1 MLATMR
7 YHIVLLLAVV
17 ACSDATQPIAR
28 PLHSTQAIAGASV
41 PFATNV
47 HTASIPIPAGCIA
60 MDLNNIAEVVG
71 SCGGIYTPNTQSY
84 AFKWQAD
91 RGATYLTFQ
100 GDTANQAF
108 GVNNKGEVVIGY
120 GTGNTPRDVAI
131 WDWFGNLTRRRRISP
146 YSSACQPNGGIND
159 PGTIVGS
166 CVLGANNT
174 TLSDVATLWTPY
186 GTPDGLHPGG
196 GAGLV
201 PPGVGKSIS
210 NTGYIAIQSYDPTL
224 AAYLFTPTLQL
235 EPLASLDIANVNGM
249 FVFGVNDLGQAVG
262 AATTVG
268 NSQCNEYAVVW
279 LTPDSVVN
287 LGVCGGASAISDNGV
302 VVGSGSL
309 TDTSASFAF
318 IWTASGGLQRLPNLF
333 GQSTVQSSAALKIN
347 ANNQILGSLIVG
359 STTVEN
365 PDTYTMLWTL
375 LAPPAQITAK
385 QLR

>member
-7 YHIVLLLAVV
+7 YHVVLLVGVV
-17 ACSDATQPIAR
+17 ACSDATQPMAR
-28 PLHSTQAIAGASV
+28 PFSDTQAIAGASV

-71 SCGGIYTPNTQSY
+71 SCGGIFSPNTQSY

-108 GVNNKGEVVIGY
+108 GVNNKGQVAIGY

-159 PGTIVGS
+159 QGTIAGV
-166 CVLGANNT
+166 CVLGPNST
-174 TLSDVATLWTPY
+174 ELSSVATVWTPY
-186 GTPDGLHPGG
+186 GTPDGLHPGS

-201 PPGVGKSIS
+201 PAGVGKSIS
-210 NTGYIAIQSYDPTL
+210 NTGYIAIQAYDPTL

-249 FVFGVNDLGQAVG
+249 FVNGVNDLGQAVG
-262 AATTVG
+262 SASVVG
-268 NSQCNEYAVVW
+268 NSRCGEFAVVW
-279 LTPDSVVN
+279 FTPDSVVN
-287 LGVCGGASAISDNGV
+287 LGVCGAAIAISDNGV
-302 VVGSGSL
+302 VVGSGEL

-375 LAPPAQITAK
+375 LAPPAQITTK

>member
-1 MLATMR
+1 
-7 YHIVLLLAVV
+7 
-17 ACSDATQPIAR
+17 
-28 PLHSTQAIAGASV
+28 
-41 PFATNV
+41 
-47 HTASIPIPAGCIA
+47 
-60 MDLNNIAEVVG
+60 
-71 SCGGIYTPNTQSY
+71 
-84 AFKWQAD
+84 
-91 RGATYLTFQ
+91 
-100 GDTANQAF
+100 
-108 GVNNKGEVVIGY
+108 
-120 GTGNTPRDVAI
+120 
-131 WDWFGNLTRRRRISP
+131 
-146 YSSACQPNGGIND
+146 
-159 PGTIVGS
+159 
-166 CVLGANNT
+166 
-174 TLSDVATLWTPY
+174 LSDVATLWTPY

-235 EPLASLDIANVNGM
+235 EPLASLNIPNVNGM

-385 QLR
+385 QSR